1 MKQYGLLESDAPIF
15 QKCDYGICDDLFEVA
30 PALSEE
36 FKKLL
41 SQQQL

>member
-15 QKCDYGICDDLFEVA
+15 QKCDYGIYDDLFEVT
-30 PALSEE
+30 PAVSEE